1 MEAKY
6 KVLRDNIHHNLW
18 NGIFWAIGFNL
29 VTPFIG
35 VLAARLNATNSEYA
49 LLSSVPAL
57 LTILV
62 TLPAALILG
71 RFRKQK
77 RIIAGLIVLCR
88 FFYFLLIFVPLLP
101 VSKVMA
107 LIVLVGLYNA
117 TNTII
122 SVAYQSMMGEII
134 PLGYRNKVFA
144 QRNMWTGVCG
154 MIVALVAGW
163 GIDRLTYPL
172 GYQLAFSVGFIAAMV
187 ETWYFMK
194 LKIPSEDIE
203 PDAPHASGT
212 IGEPASSLPKNNF
225 KSRIGRF
232 KLNVQLPFYLF
243 CGSAVIYL
251 FAWQAAWPIFTKI
264 KVDTLQATNMMISID
279 AIAGAVGSLIA
290 FRPWAFMADRKGN
303 GFTVFGSALSLAL
316 SPFLWIYAPNMIWIC
331 FYDFLGGFSTA
342 GLTQAIFN
350 RLLEIV
356 PEQGRQRA
364 IAIYT
369 TLSQVSAVFAPIAGM
384 AMYSSVSYTACMS
397 VLGIGRVIG
406 AVCFLIILFPA
417 VAGWFQQMH
426 RQKGLPR

>member
-18 NGIFWAIGFNL
+18 NGVFWAIGFNL

-77 RIIAGLIVLCR
+77 RIVAGLILLCR

-107 LIVLVGLYNA
+107 LIWLVGLYNA

-122 SVAYQSMMGEII
+122 AVAYQSIMGEII
-134 PLGYRNKVFA
+134 PLSYRNKVFA

-163 GIDRLTYPL
+163 GIDRLGYPL
-172 GYQLAFSVGFIAAMV
+172 GYQLAFTVGFIAALA
-187 ETWYFMK
+187 ETWYFTR
-194 LKIPSEDIE
+194 LKIPSEDID
-203 PDAPHASGT
+203 PAAPTEAASAVIAPTAQPSG
-212 IGEPASSLPKNNF
+212 
-225 KSRIGRF
+225 SRRPWIGRF
-232 KLNVQLPFYLF
+232 QMNYGLPYYLF

-279 AIAGAVGSLIA
+279 AIAGSVGSLIA
-290 FRPWAFMADRKGN
+290 FRPWAALADRRGN
-303 GFTVFGSALSLAL
+303 GFTVFGSAFSLAL

-384 AMYSSVSYTACMS
+384 ALYASVSYATCMS
-397 VLGIGRVIG
+397 ILGIGRVFG
-406 AVCFLIILFPA
+406 AVCFLIILVPA
-417 VAGWFQQMH
+417 VTGWFAHRQ